1 MYRRRTNKAEGL
13 SACRII
19 VGFRG
24 ADLRHQLA
32 KAKLALRG
40 LLDREAQSEN
50 RLFASV
56 GDVHLPF
63 LAGWIVAALV
73 PENSARGCNGL
84 IADRRHISASGPL
97 LVDEEFAVDHVEEVA
112 RHRRAPVQAGAHGLS
127 AIGA

>member
-1 MYRRRTNKAEGL
+1 MYRRRTNKAEKVL

-32 KAKLALRG
+32 KAKLGLSR
-40 LLDREAQSEN
+40 LLDRETQSEN

-63 LAGWIVAALV
+63 LTGWIVAALV
-73 PENSARGCNGL
+73 PENSACGCNRL
-84 IADRRHISASGPL
+84 IADRR
-97 LVDEEFAVDHVEEVA
+97 
-112 RHRRAPVQAGAHGLS
+112 LS
-127 AIGA
+127 AQVVPSSSTRNSPSITLKK